1 MSNPTALLLVSALL
15 LHSSASAQSP
25 DMYRPG
31 EAKVVVIVP
40 LTGAGTY
47 RDPVRP
53 QLPPTDQEAPQS
65 VSIRWIATDDARS
78 AIVLLSAPNSDA
90 LLPFREDQ
98 RSGVQVFDR
107 NQQTRA
113 FVEAEIRK
121 HRRDFRWEDLY
132 GIRPL
137 TPAAGEVKP

>member
-1 MSNPTALLLVSALL
+1 MSILAVLFLALTLILPAV
-15 LHSSASAQSP
+15 SAQSP
-25 DMYRPG
+25 DLWQPG
-31 EAKVVVIVP
+31 EAKIVAIVP

-53 QLPPTDQEAPQS
+53 RLPEMDREAPQA

-78 AIVLLSAPNSDA
+78 AIVLLSAPNSQS
-90 LLPFREDQ
+90 LIPFREDQ
-98 RSGVQVFDR
+98 RPGVQVFDR

-121 HRRDFRWEDLY
+121 HRRDFRWENLY
-132 GIRPL
+132 GIRSL

>member
-1 MSNPTALLLVSALL
+1 MSIPTALLLALAL

-25 DMYRPG
+25 DMWRPG

-53 QLPPTDQEAPQS
+53 QLPTTDREAPQA

-78 AIVLLSAPNSDA
+78 AIVLLSAPDSQV
-90 LLPFREDQ
+90 LHPFREDQ
-98 RSGVQVFDR
+98 RPGVQVFDR

-121 HRRDFRWEDLY
+121 HRRDFRWENLY
-132 GIRPL
+132 GIRSL